1 MKANGFIVAN
11 RLADSDEAKPKQ
23 TTNQHLQ
30 PRTAMKSCNPN
41 LLPAALRGKW
51 LSKKLTPLAV
61 FAALLAASAQAQV
74 TYTPVFTNLWVVS
87 AGTYPG
93 MPANS
98 GNVTSPQLHFEIRKG
113 STPVN
118 PTKYL

>member
-1 MKANGFIVAN
+1 MKANGFIVAS

-41 LLPAALRGKW
+41 LFPAALRGKRF
-51 LSKKLTPLAV
+51 SKKLTPLAV

-74 TYTPVFTNLWVVS
+74 TYTPAFTNLWVVS

-93 MPANS
+93 MQIGRAH
-98 GNVTSPQLHFEIRKG
+98 V
-113 STPVN
+113 
-118 PTKYL
+118 